1 MSLRR
6 VGVLL
11 TKEFLYGSRGY
22 IFIFSVVGPILIS
35 VVISLAFGTWLAEAP
50 KIGIVDTGDS
60 RMVILL
66 QELDSVESREYD
78 SPDDMKQSVEEGQI
92 DMGIVLPVGFDGY
105 VIEGEETEIQA
116 YLWGESLAKS
126 RTIIGVTL
134 ADLIREIAGKTAPVN
149 IDITTLGETDTLPW
163 SDRLLPLIVLITIFL
178 GGLMLP
184 ATSLATEKEKKTL
197 EMDTEKAIK
206 LQKSRA
212 ISESKL
218 EARKM
223 KLAAKE
229 EVITRA
235 FTMANERLAGLSPSE
250 NERYLRNAIQNATTL
265 LGRDLELSC
274 NLKDAALITKLAS
287 EIAPGS
293 TVVSDNITFMG
304 GAVIRAKDGSA
315 QIDATFEGLLARMK
329 NTLRK
334 EVAETLFKTETKP
347 QSPAMD

>member
-1 MSLRR
+1 MGALENITGRIKKDATQKAR
-6 VGVLL
+6 QHIDKAK
-11 TKEFLYGSRGY
+11 KEAN
-22 IFIFSVVGPILIS
+22 
-35 VVISLAFGTWLAEAP
+35 VIA
-50 KIGIVDTGDS
+50 
-60 RMVILL
+60 
-66 QELDSVESREYD
+66 Q
-78 SPDDMKQSVEEGQI
+78 
-92 DMGIVLPVGFDGY
+92 
-105 VIEGEETEIQA
+105 
-116 YLWGESLAKS
+116 KS
-126 RTIIGVTL
+126 AR
-134 ADLIREIAGKTAPVN
+134 DL
-149 IDITTLGETDTLPW
+149 
-163 SDRLLPLIVLITIFL
+163 
-178 GGLMLP
+178 
-184 ATSLATEKEKKTL
+184 EKEKKTL

-212 ISESKL
+212 KSEAKL
-218 EARKM
+218 EARKI

-265 LGRDLELSC
+265 LGRDLKLSC
-274 NLKDAALITKLAS
+274 NPKDAALITKLAS

-293 TVVSDNITFMG
+293 TVVTDNITLMG

-347 QSPAMD
+347 QSSAMDQ